1 LKGAGVSWS
10 PRVVSGR
17 LRRVSLAHDWRT
29 GLSPCEHTFV
39 TSQGSAYARFRR
51 YLDALQVD
59 NALLAAHE
67 LPRISLSDA
76 LELCELLA
84 REHDPR
90 FPRAAGRWL
99 VRYSQE
105 SDAGLEKIQLAAGA
119 LAQLSADPG
128 SQVALSTLRA
138 LTEGER

>member
-10 PRVVSGR
+10 PRIVSGR

-29 GLSPCEHTFV
+29 GVSPCEHTFV

-51 YLDALQVD
+51 YLDACQVD

-84 REHDPR
+84 REHDAR
-90 FPRAAGRWL
+90 FSRAAGRWV
-99 VRYSQE
+99 VRFAQE
-105 SDAGLEKIQLAAGA
+105 HEASLEEIQLAAGA

-128 SQVALSTLRA
+128 SQVALSALRA
-138 LTEGER
+138 LADGER